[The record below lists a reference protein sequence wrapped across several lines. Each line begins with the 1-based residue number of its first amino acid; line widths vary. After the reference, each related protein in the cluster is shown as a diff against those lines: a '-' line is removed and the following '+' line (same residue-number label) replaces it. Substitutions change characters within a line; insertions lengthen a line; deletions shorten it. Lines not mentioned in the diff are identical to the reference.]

1 MIARNTLAALLA
13 GSLASTAGAAA
24 NEEYL
29 PVKKSTFVNLLD
41 LLVQKGVIDKK
52 DAKGLVKEAEDEAK
66 AEARKEQARAESD
79 AKAAGGAVAGTDAT
93 ATAEPGK
100 GKPAAKS
107 IHVGYV
113 PEFVKKEI
121 REQVRAE
128 LRDEVLKDA
137 RQTAKVEKWSF
148 ADALPD
154 WIHRIHPYFDARVRF
169 SDEFYADDNAPV
181 YDWMAVNRE
190 NNNGGLSTALARNQA
205 YWNTGNERITTKTLS
220 NGQVVAYANSSDRLR
235 INERFRLGFDMDIAE
250 GLKAGVRLTTT
261 NIYSPVSTNQNLGN
275 YNQSWIVALDRAY
288 LQYDFKDAK
297 GNDWFTAWAGR
308 IANPFMSTEMQYSA
322 MLSFEG
328 LVGTFRYRFNQDD
341 PTVAAYHTPS
351 ATGRY
356 GINLGPQSPD
366 TLFATFGVL
375 PLQEV
380 NLSSSDKWLF
390 AAQVGADWLVHDE
403 DRLKV
408 AAAYYDYKNIQARR
422 NSFDSHAYD
431 WSAPDFMQHGNT
443 LVAINDAKNQPA
455 CNTGSMGAQNV
466 CLVGLGSGFQVMD
479 ITAAFDYAGFAP
491 THVLLTADYAKNFGF
506 DSNYI
511 YRQFGDRVS
520 PKTNAYMVRLDVGH
534 PEVKRFNDWNVFFS
548 YRYIERDAILDAFN
562 DPIFHL
568 GGTNTK
574 GWTIGGQYAIATNT
588 WLDLRW
594 LSADQIDGPPLG
606 IDTLNLD
613 INAKF

>member
-13 GSLASTAGAAA
+13 GSLASTATAAP

-41 LLVQKGVIDKK
+41 LLVQKGVIEKK
-52 DAKGLVKEAEDEAK
+52 DAKGLVKEAEEEAK
-66 AEARKEQARAESD
+66 AEARKEQARAEAE
-79 AKAAGGAVAGTDAT
+79 AKAASGAEAAGAAAESAAAT
-93 ATAEPGK
+93 GQPGK
-100 GKPAAKS
+100 GKAGSKS

-121 REQVRAE
+121 RDEVRAE
-128 LRDEVLKDA
+128 LKADVLKDA
-137 RQTAKVEKWSF
+137 RQTAVKEKWAFS
-148 ADALPD
+148 DLIPG
-154 WIHRIHPYFDARVRF
+154 WVNRIHPYIDARVRF
-169 SDEFYADDNAPV
+169 SDEFFASDNAQFF
-181 YDWMAVNRE
+181 DWMAVNRE
-190 NNNGGLSTALARNQA
+190 NTSGGLSEALARNTAIQ
-205 YWNTGNERITTKTLS
+205 NTTH
-220 NGQVVAYANSSDRLR
+220 DRLR
-235 INERFRLGFDMDIAE
+235 INERFRVGFDADIAE
-250 GLKAGVRLTTT
+250 GLKAGFRLTTT

-275 YNQSWIVALDRAY
+275 YNQTWIVALDRAY
-288 LQYDFKDAK
+288 LQYDFMDAK
-297 GNDWFTAWAGR
+297 GNDWFSLWGGR

-341 PTVAAYHTPS
+341 PTVAAYHAPS

-356 GINLGPQSPD
+356 GVNLGPQSPD
-366 TLFATFGVL
+366 TVFATFGVL

-403 DRLKV
+403 SRLKM
-408 AAAYYDYKNIQARR
+408 AAAYYDYKNVYARR
-422 NSFDSHAYD
+422 NGFDSHAYD
-431 WSAPDFMQHGNT
+431 WTAPDFMQRGNS
-443 LVAINDAKNQPA
+443 LVAINDAKNQPG
-455 CNTGSMGAQNV
+455 CNTGSLGAQNV
-466 CLVGLGSGFQVMD
+466 CLVGLASGFQVMD

-506 DSNYI
+506 NASRIFN
-511 YRQFGDRVS
+511 QFGDRIS
-520 PKTNAYMVRLDVGH
+520 PKTNAYMVRLDVGR
-534 PEVKRFNDWNVFFS
+534 PEVRHFNDWNVFFS
-548 YRYIERDAILDAFN
+548 YRYIERDAVLDAFN
-562 DPIFHL
+562 DPIFHQ
-568 GGTNTK
+568 GGTNIK